1 MESGHKSGGGGALPG
16 GGAGGEGVLCH
27 ACGYQYPNAHPSAKQ
42 RRGHRKHCG
51 KTPSA
56 AAEEEGAGER
66 DGKELLQGGGGGGGG
81 GGGEGIGASAAECG
95 GGLPGSAPEVGDA
108 VEDGDNAEHSF
119 GKGTG
124 HQVVE
129 DKSAE
134 DCPISCH
141 NIPSEITPEASR
153 TDDADTLTAVAT
165 QHTEKGSPTEYG
177 DPSDPAIS
185 SEELK
190 DSPASVLPP
199 VPEDGARFSSEISEY
214 EIQNSSVD
222 SLASNATGGEISEQT
237 NDAASQL
244 NGVAVTEEDGTIP
257 IICENKPDEDKS
269 VKGDEFVLSC
279 QDNLQTKI
287 GEGHSTT
294 LLEED
299 SSDKNLIAVHNEE
312 SPKDETEFVMLT
324 NPIEDFPN
332 TEEPFESSTEK
343 SVDDDLLKLGTGGC
357 HSETPGIVEPQ
368 QQPYSTSVTADHL
381 SIPEQAENV
390 DTDGGIQ
397 AIPSAIGSAVGAKVV
412 PVDAVASTT
421 ENVCSSD
428 VTVGDSMQKNVTSD
442 TVVPTQVDPVEVST
456 TTTVHEIN
464 IVGSTNDVD
473 EKRQNEKTGSD
484 LTSHEVNEMHIVE
497 DLEEKHQNK
506 EIIIDPISHETNEA
520 SVNEMHIVEDLEE
533 KHQNKEIIIDP
544 SSHETNEVSST
555 DNYGE
560 SEQNEEIIAE
570 ISAVRMSGIEVKE
583 PIEEFIAKS
592 ASEKISETSSRDI
605 VEEKK
610 QKDEIDVKANREI
623 YVACSIETVE
633 ENNATSCEIN
643 AGNATDNIEDNKQ
656 NEEITMGPISDGT
669 IMICSTVTVGKTHNE
684 DMTEH
689 PSSHETIVAHT
700 GNVEEKK
707 YEDTT
712 TDPTTH
718 NFSVVTSS
726 DNVEDRKDD
735 ETTADPT
742 SSAINAERTADNVEE
757 KWSVEPIL
765 DPTSSKTGTVGSIGD
780 AEDEKQIEETTAD
793 PSSGENN
800 TLQSTD
806 NAENKKQNGDTTT
819 DPASDETEAAQNT
832 NDAEERE
839 KTEDTATREI
849 NTIQSTD
856 DPKGADQNEEIADKE
871 MVMDSDRNHVSLK
884 VLLADKNVET
894 KEKKAS
900 TKERVLSF
908 RRRAS
913 KDNVSPAK
921 SGSPKAGSGQ
931 QDWNSPARLPAE
943 SKPKGRKQQWVPF
956 ICCSSIQ

>member
-269 VKGDEFVLSC
+269 VK
-279 QDNLQTKI
+279 
-287 GEGHSTT
+287 
-294 LLEED
+294 
-299 SSDKNLIAVHNEE
+299 
-312 SPKDETEFVMLT
+312 
-324 NPIEDFPN
+324 
-332 TEEPFESSTEK
+332 
-343 SVDDDLLKLGTGGC
+343 GGC